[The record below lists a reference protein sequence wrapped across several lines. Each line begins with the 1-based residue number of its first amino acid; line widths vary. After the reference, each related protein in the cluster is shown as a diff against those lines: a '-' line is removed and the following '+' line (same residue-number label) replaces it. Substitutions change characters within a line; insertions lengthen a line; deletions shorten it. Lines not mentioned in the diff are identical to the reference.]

1 MHWHRYW
8 VIYGLP
14 PVYAFCLAGC
24 SSVSRVFSPTPTPQ
38 EQAINIVNSAVD
50 ASNLWSPIMLAG
62 FLALLAGIINMVV
75 LRGSPKLFAIGVL
88 LALTPPV
95 ADMIFESISPLISVF
110 VAVSGLALLG
120 CVVGRWFGRKDIMK
134 RAKARANYIA
144 GNGKNTLTK
153 GQTADVL
160 NHLDNKDFKADY
172 PIGK

>member
-1 MHWHRYW
+1 
-8 VIYGLP
+8 
-14 PVYAFCLAGC
+14 
-24 SSVSRVFSPTPTPQ
+24 
-38 EQAINIVNSAVD
+38 
-50 ASNLWSPIMLAG
+50 MLAG

-95 ADMIFESISPLISVF
+95 ADMIFESISPLISVL